1 MPSIKSIKAIQV
13 FDSRG
18 TPTISCRVD
27 LESGA
32 TYTSMVPSGAST
44 GSREALELREG
55 GPTYLGKGV
64 QTAVN
69 NIHNKIAP
77 ALIGMDVNHQKL
89 IDETMI
95 ALDGSDTKSNLGANA
110 ILGVSLAVLGA
121 GANFNHI
128 PIYQYVN
135 KIYSDING
143 VMLDMNLPIPM
154 LNIINGGEHADNNID
169 IQEFMIMPIG
179 ASSFS
184 EGMQWSTEIY
194 AGLKKLL
201 QDKNL
206 STGVGDEGGFAPNL
220 KSNNEAIELIMQAII
235 NNGLRP
241 GIDVSLALD
250 CAATEFY
257 QDNLYHLKGES
268 SQLTSAEFS
277 TYLESLAATYPIV
290 SIEDGMD
297 ESDFQGWQKLTETL
311 GEKCQ
316 LVGDDLFVT
325 NVKELQR
332 GIDESLAN
340 SILIKFN
347 QIGTITETIKTIY
360 LANSNNF
367 TSVISH
373 RSGETEDT
381 IIADI
386 CVGLG
391 AGQIKTGAPC
401 RSDRVAKYNRL
412 LWIEA
417 QNPNLTFAKNV
428 FN

>member
-44 GSREALELREG
+44 GSREALELRDG

-143 VMLDMNLPIPM
+143 VVLDMNLPIPM

-220 KSNNEAIELIMQAII
+220 KSNNEAIELIMQAIT

-297 ESDFQGWQKLTETL
+297 ESDFLGWQKLTETL

>member
-44 GSREALELREG
+44 GSREALELRDG

-220 KSNNEAIELIMQAII
+220 KSNNEAIELIMQAIT

-297 ESDFQGWQKLTETL
+297 ESDFLGWQKLTETL

-347 QIGTITETIKTIY
+347 QIGTVTETIETIY

>member
-44 GSREALELREG
+44 GSREALELRDG

-220 KSNNEAIELIMQAII
+220 KSNNEAIELIMQAIT

-241 GIDVSLALD
+241 GTDVSLALD

-297 ESDFQGWQKLTETL
+297 ESDFLGWQKLTETL

>member
-44 GSREALELREG
+44 GSREALELRDG
-55 GPTYLGKGV
+55 GSTYLGKGV

-77 ALIGMDVNHQKL
+77 ALIGMDVTHQKL

-121 GANFNHI
+121 GANFNRI

-143 VMLDMNLPIPM
+143 VILDMNLPIPM

-220 KSNNEAIELIMQAII
+220 KSNNEAIELIMQAIT
-235 NNGLRP
+235 NNGLTP
-241 GIDVSLALD
+241 GIDISLALD

-277 TYLESLAATYPIV
+277 TYLESLAATYPII

-297 ESDFQGWQKLTETL
+297 ESDFLGWQKLTETL

>member
-1 MPSIKSIKAIQV
+1 MPNIKSIKAIQV

-27 LESGA
+27 LESGV

-44 GSREALELREG
+44 GSREALELRDG
-55 GPTYLGKGV
+55 GSAYLGKGV
-64 QTAVN
+64 QTAIN

-77 ALIGMDVNHQKL
+77 ALIGVDVTHQQL
-89 IDETMI
+89 IDEKMI

-121 GANFNHI
+121 GANLTSM
-128 PIYQYVN
+128 PLYQYVN

-143 VMLDMNLPIPM
+143 VKLSMNLPIPM

-184 EGMQWSTEIY
+184 EGMQWATEIY

-220 KSNNEAIELIMQAII
+220 KSNNEAIELIMQAIT
-235 NNGLRP
+235 NNGLTP

-268 SQLTSAEFS
+268 SQLTSAELS
-277 TYLESLAATYPIV
+277 KYLESLASTYPIV

-297 ESDFQGWQKLTETL
+297 ESDFSGWQKLTETL
-311 GEKCQ
+311 GTKCQ

-386 CVGLG
+386 SVGLG
-391 AGQIKTGAPC
+391 VGQIKTGAPC

-417 QNPNLTFAKNV
+417 QNPNLIFAKNV

>member
-1 MPSIKSIKAIQV
+1 MPNIKSIKAIQV

-44 GSREALELREG
+44 GSREALELRDG
-55 GPTYLGKGV
+55 GSTYLGKGV

-77 ALIGMDVNHQKL
+77 ALIGMDVTHQKL

-135 KIYSDING
+135 KIYNDING
-143 VMLDMNLPIPM
+143 VILDMNLPIPM

-220 KSNNEAIELIMQAII
+220 KSNNEAIELIMQAIT
-235 NNGLRP
+235 NNGLTP
-241 GIDVSLALD
+241 GIDISLALD

-297 ESDFQGWQKLTETL
+297 ESDFLGWQKLTETL

>member
-1 MPSIKSIKAIQV
+1 MSSIKSIKAIQV

-44 GSREALELREG
+44 GSREALELRDG

-143 VMLDMNLPIPM
+143 VILDMNLPIPM

-194 AGLKKLL
+194 TGLKKLL

-220 KSNNEAIELIMQAII
+220 KSNNEAIELIMQAIT

-277 TYLESLAATYPIV
+277 TYLESLAATYPII

-297 ESDFQGWQKLTETL
+297 ESDFLGWQKLTETL

-391 AGQIKTGAPC
+391 TGQIKTGAPC

>member
-44 GSREALELREG
+44 GSREALELRDG

-220 KSNNEAIELIMQAII
+220 KSNNEAIELIMQAIT

-257 QDNLYHLKGES
+257 QDSLYHLKGES

-297 ESDFQGWQKLTETL
+297 ESDFLGWQKLTETL